1 VTSDFDN
8 DDQRLGELMLSCLNG
23 TGRAQ
28 CWSDR
33 LKEGSCLMRKSTIA
47 AGRSL
52 FGVPLAAALT
62 IATFIT
68 GTVCAQDSP
77 FASRIPTDMFADSFI
92 QTSAADC
99 SAKCSQACG
108 AGDCSSKAS
117 CGAGRAGCGAGCSD
131 SESGCPVLGL
141 WDAISSPSCG
151 NGPGTLMRW
160 SYGSGEI
167 GGPNLDEPLITDRP
181 DFTEASS
188 TVGKG
193 VLQIEFGYTYTQNRD
208 NGNETISQSIG
219 EPLFRYGILA
229 DWLEFRFAAFPT
241 IEERNPA
248 GGPSNTTSGTEDL
261 YLGFKIGLTPQEGI
275 LPEMAILPQMTVPS
289 GSSAF
294 TNNQTLPGVNWLYS
308 WALSDELSV
317 AGSTQFNRAVNDTGD
332 AYTEWAQS
340 ATAAFGLTDE
350 AGGYVEWYA
359 LFPHAATGGVKPEHY
374 LNGGFTYLL
383 SSDVQFDIRAGYGLN
398 DVADDVFIG
407 SGFSVRFR

>member
-1 VTSDFDN
+1 
-8 DDQRLGELMLSCLNG
+8 M
-23 TGRAQ
+23 
-28 CWSDR
+28 
-33 LKEGSCLMRKSTIA
+33 
-47 AGRSL
+47 
-52 FGVPLAAALT
+52 
-62 IATFIT
+62 
-68 GTVCAQDSP
+68 
-77 FASRIPTDMFADSFI
+77 
-92 QTSAADC
+92 
-99 SAKCSQACG
+99 
-108 AGDCSSKAS
+108 
-117 CGAGRAGCGAGCSD
+117 
-131 SESGCPVLGL
+131 LGL

-160 SYGSGEI
+160 GYGSGET

-208 NGNETISQSIG
+208 NGSETISHSIG

-248 GGPSNTTSGTEDL
+248 GGPNDTTSGTEDL

-294 TNNQTLPGVNWLYS
+294 TNDQVLPGVNWLYS
-308 WALSDELSV
+308 WALSDDLSV

-340 ATAAFGLTDE
+340 ATAAFAITEDV
-350 AGGYVEWYA
+350 GGYVEWYG

-383 SSDVQFDIRAGYGLN
+383 SNDVQFDIRAGYGLN
-398 DVADDVFIG
+398 DAADDVFIG
-407 SGFSVRFR
+407 TGLSVRFH

>member
-1 VTSDFDN
+1 MWNLTSPVKR
-8 DDQRLGELMLSCLNG
+8 QRIVV
-23 TGRAQ
+23 R
-28 CWSDR
+28 
-33 LKEGSCLMRKSTIA
+33 
-47 AGRSL
+47 
-52 FGVPLAAALT
+52 LAAAMSVVVLM
-62 IATFIT
+62 ANSAA
-68 GTVCAQDSP
+68 AQESP
-77 FASRIPTDMFADSFI
+77 FAGQIPTTLTAESFI
-92 QTSAADC
+92 QTSATSC
-99 SAKCSQACG
+99 SASCLSRCGANSCSTKPACNSKGACG
-108 AGDCSSKAS
+108 AN
-117 CGAGRAGCGAGCSD
+117 RAGCGE

-160 SYGSGEI
+160 GYGSGET
-167 GGPNLDEPLITDRP
+167 GGPNLDAPLVTDRP

-208 NGNETISQSIG
+208 NGSETISHSLG

-241 IEERNPA
+241 VEERNPA
-248 GGPSNTTSGTEDL
+248 GGPNDTTTGTEDL

-308 WALSDELSV
+308 WALSDDLSV

-340 ATAAFGLTDE
+340 ATAASGTTE
-350 AGGYVEWYA
+350 EVGGYLEWYG
-359 LFPHAATGGVKPEHY
+359 LFPHAASGGVKPEHY
-374 LNGGFTYLL
+374 LNGGFTYLI
-383 SSDVQFDIRAGYGLN
+383 SNDVQFDIRAGYGLN

-407 SGFSVRFR
+407 SGFSVRFH